1 MSPSPDPA
9 HPPDPDPTQVRMRE
23 IFRAAAEKS
32 TGPGKPYFERL
43 SKAFNTIQDTNDLA
57 EAQRA
62 KREFVDAL
70 EDIQQFAETDPDTAK
85 ILLEVSRAIQ
95 VPEEKDKPADV
106 PPPVP
111 AKKKPVKVWRF

>member
-1 MSPSPDPA
+1 
-9 HPPDPDPTQVRMRE
+9 MRE

-32 TGPGKPYFERL
+32 TGLGKPYFERL

-62 KREFVDAL
+62 KRKFVDAL

-85 ILLEVSRAIQ
+85 ILLEVSNAISQ
-95 VPEEKDKPADV
+95 AAAEEKDKPAIA
-106 PPPVP
+106 PPSPPP